1 MKVHVTAV
9 PNKNIWGQAYL
20 SAGFRVLCVR
30 HILGGLAEPPS
41 VTAGITVFLFSKNH
55 TEHLLP
61 PQ

>member
-20 SAGFRVLCVR
+20 SAGFRVFHVPR
-30 HILGGLAEPPS
+30 SSVGLVERPS
-41 VTAGITVFLFSKNH
+41 VTTDIMVFLFSKNH